1 METLEVFREK
11 EKKKNRNCEEME
23 WNHSGFGVTP
33 RDGGGGTYKSI
44 EREKEK
50 KKNFFHYLEISNGV
64 GGVHCMRWTLTNVG
78 DLWIRRLRVAVNF
91 SAAKYI
97 NGKKKRRNRNTGFL
111 RSDISQTCLSL
122 RSTRFGVL
130 SIFYFL
136 LLHLSWKIILICR
149 KSLF

>member
-1 METLEVFREK
+1 MESQWLWCDSKGWWWGNVQEHR
-11 EKKKNRNCEEME
+11 
-23 WNHSGFGVTP
+23 
-33 RDGGGGTYKSI
+33 
-44 EREKEK
+44 ERERE

-91 SAAKYI
+91 SAAKDI

-122 RSTRFGVL
+122 GLQDLMFCLFSLVT
-130 SIFYFL
+130 SFL
-136 LLHLSWKIILICR
+136 ENYSDMQK
-149 KSLF
+149 KSFLRI

>member
-1 METLEVFREK
+1 MESQWLWCDSKGWWWGNVQEHR
-11 EKKKNRNCEEME
+11 
-23 WNHSGFGVTP
+23 
-33 RDGGGGTYKSI
+33 
-44 EREKEK
+44 ERERE

-91 SAAKYI
+91 SAAKDI

>member
-50 KKNFFHYLEISNGV
+50 KKTFFIIWKLATVSV
-64 GGVHCMRWTLTNVG
+64 G
-78 DLWIRRLRVAVNF
+78 
-91 SAAKYI
+91 
-97 NGKKKRRNRNTGFL
+97 
-111 RSDISQTCLSL
+111 
-122 RSTRFGVL
+122 STA
-130 SIFYFL
+130 
-136 LLHLSWKIILICR
+136 
-149 KSLF
+149 

>member
-1 METLEVFREK
+1 MESQWLWCDSKGWWWGNVQEHR
-11 EKKKNRNCEEME
+11 
-23 WNHSGFGVTP
+23 
-33 RDGGGGTYKSI
+33 
-44 EREKEK
+44 ERERE

-91 SAAKYI
+91 SAAKDI

-136 LLHLSWKIILICR
+136 LLHLSWKIIPICR